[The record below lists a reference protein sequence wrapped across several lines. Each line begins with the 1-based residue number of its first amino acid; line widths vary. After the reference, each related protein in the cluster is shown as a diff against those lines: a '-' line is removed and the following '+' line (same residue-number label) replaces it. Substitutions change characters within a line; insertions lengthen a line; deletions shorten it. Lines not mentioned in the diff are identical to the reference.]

1 MLAFEQVILMATDDG
16 WMQFLLFVKN
26 YGDDWRVWR
35 VWRVWLGCGL
45 LLLAGFLWKT
55 KRFRLLIEY
64 SSKD

>member
-1 MLAFEQVILMATDDG
+1 MAIENVLTH
-16 WMQFLLFVKN
+16 FLLFLRE
-26 YGDDWRVWR
+26 YGDD
-35 VWRVWLGCGL
+35 WRVWLGCGL

>member
-16 WMQFLLFVKN
+16 WMRFLLFVKN
-26 YGDDWRVWR
+26 YGDDWRI
-35 VWRVWLGCGL
+35 WLGCGL